1 MSKHNLANRATLTEN
16 IQLSLLR
23 ISDAYA
29 LKIEKLCLCIS
40 IFSIFCLI
48 SVYKSKCRFLISHL
62 APPKLG
68 YVSEKQNE
76 FIQFCFSE
84 TQPNLGGAKW
94 CKLSEKQNEFIQFCF
109 SETQPNLGGAK
120 WCKLGE
126 QHT

>member
-16 IQLSLLR
+16 IQLSLLL

-68 YVSEKQNE
+68 YVSEKQN
-76 FIQFCFSE
+76 
-84 TQPNLGGAKW
+84 
-94 CKLSEKQNEFIQFCF
+94 
-109 SETQPNLGGAK
+109 
-120 WCKLGE
+120 
-126 QHT
+126 

>member
-68 YVSEKQNE
+68 YVSENKIE
-76 FIQFCFSE
+76 
-84 TQPNLGGAKW
+84 
-94 CKLSEKQNEFIQFCF
+94 
-109 SETQPNLGGAK
+109 
-120 WCKLGE
+120 
-126 QHT
+126 